1 MSDDEAGKRAE
12 IKSGN
17 IRHERRQHLGAHLNL
32 LSAYSVFPNRCPFR
46 KKHQAKTCKG
56 SKNRQSDLTKIS
68 GRAFWVNDYTAH
80 FTGFFNIQCS

>member
-1 MSDDEAGKRAE
+1 MMMRQEKELRLSQAT
-12 IKSGN
+12 SGTKEDN
-17 IRHERRQHLGAHLNL
+17 TLGEHLNL